1 MSINCLGNRVQFVIL
16 AMEGPD
22 LYSLAGGLGVRVT
35 ELSRCLADMGYPTH
49 LFFVGDPALPPIET
63 SGNLTLHRWCQWLSV
78 NYPKGVYDGEREK
91 IRELENAWP
100 QYVVREIVEPG
111 ARQGLFTVFLT
122 EDWQTVQTTINL
134 GILLREKGLQ
144 RVALTLWNANNS
156 YGFSEINWKLLQENA
171 VITAVSRYMKHLMWK
186 YELNPI
192 VIRNGIP
199 KRTLLPVPRADID
212 ALRVHYPGLLL
223 TKVGRY
229 SVDKRW
235 IMAVEAVAELKR
247 RGQRPRFIVR
257 GGKENHREAVMQRA
271 KQLGLQWQEISKP
284 GDMSVAGI
292 LEALSRSEADVYEL
306 CFHVP
311 EDFIR
316 VLYAGADCV
325 LANSGHEP
333 FGLVGLEVMACGGLV
348 FVGSTGEDYA
358 SNLINCI
365 SIETSD
371 PREIAVYV
379 EALQAQRDLAAA
391 IRYNGKINAEAYTWD
406 KVAAEL
412 SLKINFLA
420 FQRGLRLNG

>member
-1 MSINCLGNRVQFVIL
+1 MQFVIL

-49 LFFVGDPALPPIET
+49 LFFIGDPALPSIET
-63 SGNLTLHRWCQWLSV
+63 SNCLTLHRWCQWLSV

-91 IRELENAWP
+91 IRELETAWP
-100 QYVVREIVEPG
+100 QYVIKEIVEPG
-111 ARQGLFTVFLT
+111 REKGIFTVFLT

-134 GILLREKGLQ
+134 GKLLREKGLQ
-144 RVALTLWNANNS
+144 RTALILWNANNS
-156 YGFSEINWKLLQENA
+156 YGFSEINWKQLQEFA
-171 VITAVSRYMKHLMWK
+171 VITAVSRYMKHLMWQH
-186 YELNPI
+186 ELNPI

-199 KRTLLPVPRADID
+199 KRTLLPVPQQEID

-235 IMAVEAVAELKR
+235 IMAVEAVGELKR
-247 RGQRPRFIVR
+247 RGYRPRFIVR
-257 GGKENHREAVMQRA
+257 GGKEEHREAVQQRA
-271 KQLGLQWQEISKP
+271 RQLGLKWQEIPKP
-284 GDMSVAGI
+284 DDMSNRGI
-292 LEALSRSEADVYEL
+292 LEALSRCDSDIYEL

-333 FGLVGLEVMACGGLV
+333 FGLVGLEVMACGGVV

-379 EALQAQRDLAAA
+379 EALQVQREMASA

-412 SLKINFLA
+412 FLKINFLA
-420 FQRGLRLNG
+420 FQRGLLLNE